1 MLRRGAYRKDQ
12 VAEPCSRRSGRI
24 NSIKL
29 VPCGSPSAG
38 TGAGGRGQSVSGA
51 KYRVL
56 ASQSFPTVGKR
67 QEGTG
72 AGISQS
78 VSAQAA
84 LLSRRRAAARCSV
97 CSAESCASWSGL
109 QMENIETF

>member
-1 MLRRGAYRKDQ
+1 MLRRGAYRKDP

-24 NSIKL
+24 KSIKP

-38 TGAGGRGQSVSGA
+38 TSIRGRVQSVSGA

-56 ASQSFPTVGKR
+56 ASQSFPTVRKR
-67 QEGTG
+67 QEGAG

-84 LLSRRRAAARCSV
+84 LLGRRRAAARCCA
-97 CSAESCASWSGL
+97 CSAE
-109 QMENIETF
+109 